1 MFNDL
6 EIFSKSG
13 LVKFKLNQQLIGLL
27 SIYRTE
33 ADPERFILDVMQSH
47 CAVVA
52 QKLDLGISV
61 QDTWSSAP

>member
-13 LVKFKLNQQLIGLL
+13 LVKFKLNQQLIGLI

-47 CAVVA
+47 CAVVV
-52 QKLDLGISV
+52 QKLDLGIVV